1 LEIDRNVADPSGAT
15 IKCSRPDVVAWING
29 TLVFKAEEK
38 NLRSEHNVAVNELS
52 DKMEQWNYAL
62 YGQVPYIL
70 SYAGAQNF
78 FQFFAITPN
87 RGKSEISLTYDLNTY
102 IGEYMVR

>member
-1 LEIDRNVADPSGAT
+1 M
-15 IKCSRPDVVAWING
+15 
-29 TLVFKAEEK
+29 FKAEEK

-62 YGQVPYIL
+62 VWSSTIHSL
-70 SYAGAQNF
+70 ICRSTK
-78 FQFFAITPN
+78 FFAITPN